1 MRPATII
8 IAIAVLA
15 GTYAWYLQSEYHRRG
30 NRLFYR
36 AGRPNRL
43 GRAVAGLW
51 SALAGLGMPP
61 SFLVSLET
69 MGCRTGRR
77 HAIPVVLADYG
88 GERYIVSM
96 LGERS
101 PWVRNIRAGGGRA
114 VIKHGP
120 RSEVHLAE
128 VPPDGRAAVIKAYLA
143 RAIDARPHFPVP
155 RGAPIEAFEQ
165 IASAYPVFRIEAA
178 SQRDGD

>member
-1 MRPATII
+1 MRPASILV
-8 IAIAVLA
+8 AIAVLA
-15 GTYAWYLQSEYHRRG
+15 AAYAWYLRSEYHRRG

-36 AGRPNRL
+36 QGRPNRL

-51 SALAGLGMPP
+51 SAMAGLGMPP

-69 MGCRTGRR
+69 TGYRTGRR

-101 PWVRNIRAGGGRA
+101 PWVRNIRAAGARA
-114 VIKHGP
+114 AIKHGR
-120 RSEVHLAE
+120 RSEVHLVE
-128 VPPDGRAAVIKAYLA
+128 LPPDDRAAVIKAYLA
-143 RAIDARPHFPVP
+143 RAIDARPHFPVAWD
-155 RGAPIEAFEQ
+155 APIAAFER

-178 SQRDGD
+178 SQRGGN